1 MSLIVI
7 VVILVLSVG
16 VAIPAAIWYLKKPSG
31 GGGDA
36 AVSHIKVGFENPMC
50 ESAFQLVA
58 LGLFTVC
65 YHPLFVITKSQKL
78 TCLCL
83 TLADGEGDKSFAGE
97 SNTDAGP
104 MYDTAGEVEESGYM
118 DVAGDEDNDD
128 V

>member
-65 YHPLFVITKSQKL
+65 YHPVFVITKSQKL

-83 TLADGEGDKSFAGE
+83 TLADGEGDKTFAAE
-97 SNTDAGP
+97 SSTDDA
-104 MYDTAGEVEESGYM
+104 MYANAGEVEESGYM

>member
-7 VVILVLSVG
+7 VIILVLAVG

-31 GGGDA
+31 GGGG
-36 AVSHIKVGFENPMC
+36 AVSHIQVGFENPMC